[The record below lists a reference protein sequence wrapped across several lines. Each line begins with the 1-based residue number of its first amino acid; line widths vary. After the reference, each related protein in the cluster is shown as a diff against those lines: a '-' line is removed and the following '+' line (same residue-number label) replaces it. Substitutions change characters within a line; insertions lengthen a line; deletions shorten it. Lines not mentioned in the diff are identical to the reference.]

1 MLIHIGY
8 HKTGTSWLQERYF
21 TSDNGYVQVL
31 SHEEVSRL
39 IDRIRWLE
47 FQPEKIQKLV
57 EGRMAEGKVPV
68 ISSEILSGSPFAG
81 GASSYENL
89 LKLNSA
95 FPDAKILITIR
106 NQVDY
111 ISSIYNQYIKTG
123 GVLSVG
129 DFLHYQSQSYSNTFW
144 QYSHIRYSGLVN
156 EYMSVFGKNSV
167 LVVQYEEFDDK
178 VSFDKNLNAFLG
190 RSSQLNKLLD
200 GGKKVNLSLGF
211 LSVRILRLVNKF
223 YRSFNNPSPLV
234 DFRIGRAMI
243 IKLLKALSVWDSK
256 KPLVGFEDVPSEEV
270 DLIRQDNSR
279 LENLVGS
286 LSEKYL
292 KP

>member
-31 SHEEVSRL
+31 NHEEVSRL
-39 IDRIRWLE
+39 IDRVRWLE

-57 EGRMAEGKVPV
+57 EGRIAEDRVPV

-89 LKLNSA
+89 LKLNRA

-106 NQVDY
+106 NQIDY

-123 GVLSVG
+123 GVLTVS

-144 QYSHIRYSGLVN
+144 QYSHIRYAGLVN
-156 EYMSVFGKNSV
+156 EYKSVFGNESV
-167 LVVQYEEFDDK
+167 LVFQYEEFDDK

-190 RSSQLNKLLD
+190 RNTHREEILG
-200 GGKKVNLSLGF
+200 GGKRVNLSLGF
-211 LSVRILRLVNKF
+211 LSVQTLRLVNKF
-223 YRSFNNPSPLV
+223 YRSFNNPS
-234 DFRIGRAMI
+234 
-243 IKLLKALSVWDSK
+243 SESS
-256 KPLVGFEDVPSEEV
+256 PSTRNRPSS
-270 DLIRQDNSR
+270 LISATWQ
-279 LENLVGS
+279 ETGQ
-286 LSEKYL
+286 
-292 KP
+292 